1 MFYDPRS
8 EPHGLPHNPWNA
20 LVSPRPI
27 GWIST
32 LSADGVPNLAPYSFF
47 NAISGNPPFVMFSS
61 TPRKNSL
68 ANIEASGEFAVNVAT
83 WDLRLQ
89 MNQTSAV
96 YPPELD
102 EFEMAGLAKAPCRNI
117 RVPRVA
123 AAPAAIECI
132 LYQTIPLEPK
142 SGLPS
147 STTVIIGEVVGIH
160 IDDAVISNG
169 RVDTT
174 RMRPIA
180 RLGYMDYSVTDR
192 VFEMLRPVLEPLGE
206 KADADHR

>member
-32 LSADGVPNLAPYSFF
+32 LSADGIANLAPYSFF
-47 NAISGNPPFVMFSS
+47 NAVAGNPPFVMFSS
-61 TPRKNSL
+61 TPRKHSL
-68 ANIEASGEFAVNVAT
+68 ANIEATGEFAVNVAT

-89 MNQTSAV
+89 MNQSSAI
-96 YPPELD
+96 YPPEVD
-102 EFEMAGLAKAPCRNI
+102 EFEMVGLAKAHCRNI
-117 RVPRVA
+117 RAPRVA

-132 LYQTIPLEPK
+132 LYQTIPLKPK

-147 STTVIIGEVVGIH
+147 STTIIIGEVVGIH
-160 IDDAVISNG
+160 IDDAILTDG
-169 RVDTT
+169 RVDSA
-174 RMRPIA
+174 RMRPLA
-180 RLGYMDYSVTDR
+180 RLGYMDYSVTDKI
-192 VFEMLRPVLEPLGE
+192 FEMLRPVLDPADR
-206 KADADHR
+206 KANADHR